1 MGRGRCRRPSYWL
14 ATNATCA
21 TTTPKRPGILNAMSV
36 EQAKP
41 NPNGGKTGTTALES
55 LHVAAEGTNGRN
67 GL

>member
-1 MGRGRCRRPSYWL
+1 
-14 ATNATCA
+14 
-21 TTTPKRPGILNAMSV
+21 MSV

-55 LHVAAEGTNGRN
+55 LHVAAEGTNGRS